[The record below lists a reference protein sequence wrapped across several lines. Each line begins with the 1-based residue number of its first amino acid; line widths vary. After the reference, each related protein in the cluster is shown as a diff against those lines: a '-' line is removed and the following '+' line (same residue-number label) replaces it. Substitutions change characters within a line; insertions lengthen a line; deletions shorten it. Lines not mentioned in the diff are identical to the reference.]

1 MEGVDR
7 KYKNGGFVESL
18 RYHTIQEWENYRDIP
33 DWKREILVTCAPYTA
48 THQEAMLK
56 LIANVHHVIKN
67 DIPGDF
73 VETGVFM
80 GGSCMIIAEVLKQL
94 KVNDRAIWMYDTYEG
109 VPKPNDIE
117 TDPEGK
123 LLKTWWEEQKQ
134 LDGQTSTWCNASL
147 TTVKTNLEKVNY
159 SGDVHFVKGLV

>member
-123 LLKTWWEEQKQ
+123 LLKTWWEEK
-134 LDGQTSTWCNASL
+134 N
-147 TTVKTNLEKVNY
+147 N
-159 SGDVHFVKGLV
+159 